1 MGVRLGRLTR
11 RAEFLRVAGGRRW
24 ATPGL
29 VLQVRPRMPDA
40 RDADAEARIGFTV
53 SRKVGKAVERNRA
66 KRRLRAA
73 AGEVL
78 PMHAQPGLDYVIVGR
93 RQTLDRPYAALVGDL
108 REAMKRLRAWR
119 AAEPEAAS

>member
-29 VLQVRPRMPDA
+29 VLQVRPRGSDA
-40 RDADAEARIGFTV
+40 PGADAEARIGFTV

-73 AGEVL
+73 AREVL

-108 REAMKRLRAWR
+108 RDAMKRLRAWR
-119 AAEPEAAS
+119 AAEPEAAP